1 MTIPRGLSPEVRT
14 ISPMKHSTF
23 WESEIKHSIISETEK
38 FGSIVLELGRR
49 GIVVL
54 LNRPTRWGYVV
65 DAVIP
70 SAKIVVL
77 KTPYLSKP
85 FEVAMITFQD
95 MMKRLEGDG
104 YRVLMVP
111 RNKMNKEQIKAFCDR
126 ISVEPSL
133 FAA

>member
-1 MTIPRGLSPEVRT
+1 MS
-14 ISPMKHSTF
+14 SMKYSTF
-23 WESEIKHSIISETEK
+23 WETEFRQSMISEMEMLD
-38 FGSIVLELGRR
+38 SIVMELGRR
-49 GIVVL
+49 GIVVR

-65 DAVIP
+65 DAIIP
-70 SAKIVVL
+70 SSRIVVL

-95 MMKRLEGDG
+95 MIKRLEGDG

-111 RNKMNKEQIKAFCDR
+111 RNKMNEEQLKAFCDR

-133 FAA
+133 SSA

>member
-1 MTIPRGLSPEVRT
+1 
-14 ISPMKHSTF
+14 MKYSTF
-23 WESEIKHSIISETEK
+23 WEIELRQSMNSEIEMLD
-38 FGSIVLELGRR
+38 GIVMELGRR
-49 GIVVL
+49 GIVVR

-65 DAVIP
+65 DAMIP

-95 MMKRLEGDG
+95 MKKRLEGDG

-111 RNKMNKEQIKAFCDR
+111 RNTVNDEQIKAFCDR
-126 ISVEPSL
+126 ISVEPSPL
-133 FAA
+133 EGQHS

>member
-1 MTIPRGLSPEVRT
+1 M
-14 ISPMKHSTF
+14 
-23 WESEIKHSIISETEK
+23 ISEMEMLD
-38 FGSIVLELGRR
+38 SIVMELGRR
-49 GIVVL
+49 GIVVR

-65 DAVIP
+65 DAIIP
-70 SAKIVVL
+70 SSRIVVL

-95 MMKRLEGDG
+95 MIKRLEGDG

-111 RNKMNKEQIKAFCDR
+111 RNKMNEEQIKAFCDR

-133 FAA
+133 SSA